1 VVRVL
6 LAEDM
11 LMIRGALVALLRYED
26 DLAVVAETDRGDRI
40 VPLALES
47 RPDVAVIDIDLPG
60 MDGIIAAGEL
70 GRAVPGCRSLILTS
84 LGKPGHLRRAL
95 AAGALGFILKDAPPE
110 HLAEAIRAVAAG
122 DRVVDPQLA
131 LDALTL
137 AENPLTP
144 RERDVLRLAAD
155 GCGPVEIAHRLSL
168 SPGTVRNSLTTLV
181 AKLGA
186 RNRMDAVRIAE
197 DAGWLH

>member
-1 VVRVL
+1 
-6 LAEDM
+6 
-11 LMIRGALVALLRYED
+11 
-26 DLAVVAETDRGDRI
+26 
-40 VPLALES
+40 
-47 RPDVAVIDIDLPG
+47 VAVIDIDLPG
-60 MDGIIAAGEL
+60 MDGIVAAGEL
-70 GRAVPGCRSLILTS
+70 GRTLPGCRSLILTS

-110 HLAEAIRAVAAG
+110 HLAEAIRSVAAG

-144 RERDVLRLAAD
+144 RERDVLRLAAE
-155 GCGPVEIAHRLSL
+155 GCGPVEIAARLSL

-197 DAGWLH
+197 EAGWLH